1 MRDLVLKIGGS
12 LIHQIGEILPII
24 LSSERKVL
32 IIPGGGIFAQ
42 TVRDCQVRGSF
53 AHWMAIAGMEQY
65 GWYIASFGIP
75 VTTVPDLSETR
86 VFLPYRFLQETDPL
100 PHSWEVTSDTI
111 AAYVAD
117 QKETE
122 LAILKSVDGI
132 TKDEGLI
139 RQITEPTKTDVV
151 DPLFIPFV
159 LSHHVPTI
167 ILNGRN
173 PDRLADLLS
182 GREVYGTSLS

>member
-12 LIHQIGEILPII
+12 LIHHLGEILPVI
-24 LSSERKVL
+24 LASERRIL

-42 TVRDCQVRGSF
+42 TVRDCQVSGSY

-75 VTTVPDLSETR
+75 VTAVLDLPETR
-86 VFLPYRFLQETDPL
+86 VFLPYRFLQEIDPL

-117 QKETE
+117 QKEAE
-122 LAILKSVDGI
+122 LAVLKSVDGI
-132 TKDEGLI
+132 TREDRLI
-139 RQITEPTKTDVV
+139 RQITEQVKTDVV

-167 ILNGRN
+167 IMNGRK